1 MCSAISSLHLQPGN
15 PHAVLCTPDKR
26 YILTQ
31 RNTSNSLIVLAPD
44 GQTGGMNIV
53 GTMHET
59 IEVAP
64 EPAKK

>member
-1 MCSAISSLHLQPGN
+1 MLKPLHSIYLEPGK
-15 PHAVLCTPDKR
+15 PHAVLCTPEKR

-31 RNTSNSLIVLAPD
+31 RNTSNSLIVLSP
-44 GQTGGMNIV
+44 GGEKGLDIV

-64 EPAKK
+64 EPAKE